1 MSSNT
6 NRSNTTNKTRR
17 RLTLIPVIAG
27 FIILPLLCFSCIKL
41 LTHLSPE
48 TLILYDAITM
58 KTGAKKE
65 DQASTDY
72 LVRQTRHK
80 VQKQLLFTENEQRM
94 ELQLSAND
102 TQMIYDHSSNQ
113 TKIVEQ
119 MNGIVCTMQEE
130 LYYILP
136 DGREACFFNEETL
149 LIRNED
155 VKNPTSYVS
164 KATKG
169 IVPMQIIRHMV
180 ADKGFYDYKSDLFFA
195 ENVKIERFTASSHEL
210 TPSLNPKK
218 KLMNGIADSIEFSLD
233 GKKLNFKANKLKATL
248 NASSK

>member
-1 MSSNT
+1 MN
-6 NRSNTTNKTRR
+6 NKNCSNTTNKTCK
-17 RLTLIPVIAG
+17 RLTLMPVIAG
-27 FIILPLLCFSCIKL
+27 FIILPLLCFGCFKL
-41 LTHLSPE
+41 LTNLSPE
-48 TLILYDAITM
+48 TLILYDELMM

-65 DQASTDY
+65 DKTSSDY
-72 LVRQTRHK
+72 LVRQTRQQ

-94 ELQLSAND
+94 ELQLLADN
-102 TQMIYDHSSNQ
+102 TQMIYDHSSDQ

-136 DGREACFFNEETL
+136 DGREACFFDEGTL

-155 VKNPTSYVS
+155 AKNPASYVS
-164 KATKG
+164 QATKG

-180 ADKGFYDYKSDLFFA
+180 ADKGFYDYKNDLFFA
-195 ENVKIERFTASSHEL
+195 ENVKIDCFTALSHEL
-210 TPSLNPKK
+210 TLSLIPKK
-218 KLMNGIADSIEFSLD
+218 KLMNGVADSVEFSLD

-248 NASSK
+248 N